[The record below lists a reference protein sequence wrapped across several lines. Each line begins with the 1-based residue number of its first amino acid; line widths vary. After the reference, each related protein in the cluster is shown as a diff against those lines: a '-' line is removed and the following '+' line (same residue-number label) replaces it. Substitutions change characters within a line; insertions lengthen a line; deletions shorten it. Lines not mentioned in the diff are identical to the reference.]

1 MTDQVVSS
9 TDIQRIERGVERM
22 NDKVDLVWTGV
33 TELQAKFV
41 RLETESINIS
51 KETERNKQ
59 ELENYKSESL
69 KKLET
74 QKDDL
79 YKKIEGVEDRLS
91 VAEKN
96 HSNLMVR
103 LAPFFLFFTVV
114 ISVISGKIVSAAF
127 PSAPQAPAAQSLPLK

>member
-59 ELENYKSESL
+59 DLELHRSESV
-69 KKLET
+69 KKLES
-74 QKDDL
+74 QKEEL
-79 YKKIEGVEDRLS
+79 SKKIDGIETRLE

-103 LAPFFLFFTVV
+103 LAPFFLFFTVI
-114 ISVISGKIVSAAF
+114 ISVVAGKLVSVVF
-127 PSAPQAPAAQSLPLK
+127 PAVPAAQTLPLR